1 MQLGVA
7 VAKPLAKGDMGI
19 EFGCAYKLDKDT
31 SVKAKVCTLAR
42 ATDKSGWRLASGSLV
57 AGCESWRRA
66 TCSAACGGQPQR
78 AADRD
83 GQGGIA
89 ILAARMCPKRAIT
102 AVRLLI

>member
-42 ATDKSGWRLASGSLV
+42 ATDKSGWRLAGGWLR
-57 AGCESWRRA
+57 ELA
-66 TCSAACGGQPQR
+66 TSNLQRSVWR
-78 AADRD
+78 AATARS
-83 GQGGIA
+83 GPRRWQGGIA
-89 ILAARMCPKRAIT
+89 ILAARMCPTRAIT